1 MENIDVVVVNYNG
14 IRTILSTIRSI
25 YALKGVNPH
34 IILMD
39 DGSNDGSPE
48 AVAETFPLVEI
59 VTSPQNTKAVNSL
72 RNNGIARAKT
82 DKVLLT
88 DNDINFDPECLQE
101 MLRAMAQDTKIACCI
116 PRLMYQ
122 EHPDR
127 INMCGG
133 KIHYIAAFISP
144 ERDKL
149 LSEANL
155 HTGFG
160 VGGGIALFKRQ
171 VFEAVG
177 GFDEDY
183 MLAWGDDGELQQR
196 FLLAGHTVQYVHSA
210 FGLHEAKPFTKE
222 RHYRAT
228 GQIFNRWLLLLTH
241 YDARTLVL
249 MFPMLLLYELIQ
261 LSFFTLKGIPQL
273 YLKGNL
279 KLLESLPMVLA
290 KRKRIQSFKCVSDK
304 EVVFSGPIFVVK
316 STSGLG
322 RMVNYAISGVSK
334 ILNGYWA
341 LITPLLKKH
350 SNPQNQ

>member
-1 MENIDVVVVNYNG
+1 MENIDVVIVNYNG
-14 IRTILSTIRSI
+14 IRTILNTIQSI
-25 YALKGVNPH
+25 YDMEGLSPH

-39 DGSNDGSPE
+39 DGSTDGSPQ
-48 AVAETFPLVEI
+48 AVAQAFPEVEI
-59 VTSPQNTKAVNSL
+59 IISEQNTKAVNKL
-72 RNNGIARAKT
+72 RNRGMARART

-88 DNDINFDPECLQE
+88 DNDITFDPHCLRE
-101 MLRAMAQDTKIACCI
+101 MINVMNSGQKVACCI

-160 VGGGIALFKRQ
+160 VGGGIALFKRE
-171 VFEAVG
+171 VFEAIG

-196 FLLAGHTVQYVHSA
+196 ILLAGYQVQYVHSA

-241 YDARTLVL
+241 YDTRTLLL
-249 MFPMLLLYELIQ
+249 MLPMLLMYEIVQ
-261 LSFFTLKGIPQL
+261 LCFFTIKGIPGL
-273 YLKGNL
+273 YFQGNL
-279 KLLESLPMVLA
+279 KLLRSIPLVWK
-290 KRKRIQSFKCVSDK
+290 KRQRIQAIKCVSDK
-304 EVVFSGPIFVVK
+304 EIVFSGPIFVVK
-316 STSGLG
+316 SSSGLG
-322 RMVNYAISGVSK
+322 RLVEHVIHGISN
-334 ILNGYWA
+334 ILNVYWRIISP
-341 LITPLLKKH
+341 LIR
-350 SNPQNQ
+350 SYSGRR